1 MIKINRIDCPECL
14 QKPDHKFVE
23 QDCKREE
30 VIEALSKMQHAK
42 CCYCERPLGEVGRTE
57 REVEHYIPKSAFK
70 DGDES
75 IQWHLANKW
84 ENLLY
89 ACRSCNSK
97 KGFQLPFNNTTND
110 CEIIDPSCGNIDP
123 EDHIDFVIEGS
134 FITFKEK
141 NESPLGRSTID
152 KLKFTERRDLFSR
165 FRKIRTEIEVNF
177 MKLTNALVD
186 NDIIGLKHGRKE
198 LSRSMSAN
206 CPFAAFQRNFIA
218 KRLKKLNEN
227 EIPKLKQQY
236 GEDFERIE
244 VDFLHG
250 SETRT

>member
-1 MIKINRIDCPECL
+1 MIKINRTVCPECL
-14 QKPDHKFVE
+14 QKPAYKFVE
-23 QDCKREE
+23 QDCKRKEI
-30 VIEALSKMQHAK
+30 IEALSKMQHGK
-42 CCYCERPLGEVGRTE
+42 CCYCERKLEVGRTE
-57 REVEHYIPKSAFK
+57 REVEHYVPRSAFK
-70 DGDES
+70 DRYGN

-97 KGFQLPFNNTTND
+97 KGSQLPFNNTTNE

-123 EDHIDFVIEGS
+123 EDHIDFVVEGL
-134 FITFKEK
+134 FITFKGK

-152 KLKFTERRDLFSR
+152 KLKFTERGDLLSR
-165 FRKIRTEIEVNF
+165 LRKIKTEIEVHF
-177 MKLTNALVD
+177 MELTNALVD
-186 NDIIGLKHGRKE
+186 NNIIGLKHRRKE
-198 LSRSMSAN
+198 LSRSMSAH
-206 CPFAAFQRNFIA
+206 CPFTAFQRNFIA
-218 KRLKKLNEN
+218 KRLKELNEN

-244 VDFLHG
+244 VHFLHG